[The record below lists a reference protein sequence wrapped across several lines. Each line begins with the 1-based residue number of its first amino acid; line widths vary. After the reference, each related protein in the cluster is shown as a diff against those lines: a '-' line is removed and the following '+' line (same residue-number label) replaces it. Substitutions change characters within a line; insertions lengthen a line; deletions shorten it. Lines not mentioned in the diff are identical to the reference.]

1 MRDVP
6 NLRRPLAIELVS
18 VFTRSVIQTT
28 LDEID
33 LALLTALTQIPRAGD
48 LELSRHVKVARATV
62 QSRLRRLTAAGVI
75 ADWSP
80 TVDVAAA
87 GFDVQAY
94 VTLEIAQGA
103 LDQVVHDLIAI
114 PQVLEAYGTTGTY
127 DVLCR
132 VATRS
137 LPELQET
144 LVRIDTSSPVARS
157 TSVMVL
163 SVLIPPRSLP
173 VLSDA
178 DPARSSRA
186 PAYK

>member
-1 MRDVP
+1 MTP
-6 NLRRPLAIELVS
+6 
-18 VFTRSVIQTT
+18 TT

-33 LALLTALTQIPRAGD
+33 IALLSALTEVPRAGD
-48 LELSRHVKVARATV
+48 LELSRRTKVARATV
-62 QSRLRRLTAAGVI
+62 QARLRRLAEAGVI

-80 TVDVAAA
+80 RIDVAAA
-87 GFDVQAY
+87 GFEVQAY

-103 LDQVVHDLIAI
+103 LDQVVADLTAI
-114 PQVLEAYGTTGTY
+114 PQVLEAYGTTGTF

-163 SVLIPPRSLP
+163 SVLIPPRTVPL
-173 VLSDA
+173 LRA
-178 DPARSSRA
+178 GTPAPSPRS
-186 PAYK
+186 PAYRGGRDSANGPRQGV

>member
-1 MRDVP
+1 MSP
-6 NLRRPLAIELVS
+6 
-18 VFTRSVIQTT
+18 TT

-33 LALLTALTQIPRAGD
+33 IALLTALAEVPRAGD

-62 QSRLRRLTAAGVI
+62 QSRLRRLTEVGVV

-80 TVDVAAA
+80 TLDVAAA
-87 GFDVQAY
+87 GFQVQAY
-94 VTLEIAQGA
+94 VTLVIAQGA
-103 LDQVVHDLIAI
+103 LDQVVRDLTAI
-114 PQVLEAYGTTGTY
+114 PQVLEAYGTTGTH

-144 LVRIDTSSPVARS
+144 LVRIDTSSSVARS

-163 SVLIPPRSLP
+163 SALIPPRALP
-173 VLSDA
+173 LLGA
-178 DPARSSRA
+178 GKPAPSSRA
-186 PAYK
+186 PAYRTGRT

>member
-1 MRDVP
+1 MLV
-6 NLRRPLAIELVS
+6 NLLSRGVTHI
-18 VFTRSVIQTT
+18 T

-33 LALLTALTQIPRAGD
+33 VALLTALTRIPRAGD

-62 QSRLRRLTAAGVI
+62 QSRLRRLTEAGVI
-75 ADWSP
+75 SDWSP
-80 TVDVAAA
+80 TLDVAAA
-87 GFDVQAY
+87 GHEVQAY

-103 LDQVVHDLIAI
+103 LDQVVADLTAL
-114 PQVLEAYGTTGTY
+114 PQVLEAYGTTGNF

-144 LVRIDTSSPVARS
+144 LVRIDQSSPVVRS

-163 SVLIPPRSLP
+163 STLIPPRSLP
-173 VLSDA
+173 LLCEG
-178 DPARSSRA
+178 PAVPSNRA
-186 PAYK
+186 PAYRSRRA